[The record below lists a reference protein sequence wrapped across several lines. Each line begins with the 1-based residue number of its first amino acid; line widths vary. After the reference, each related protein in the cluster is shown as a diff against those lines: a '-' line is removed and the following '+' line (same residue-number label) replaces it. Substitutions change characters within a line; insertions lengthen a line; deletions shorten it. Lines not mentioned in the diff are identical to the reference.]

1 MNVIIIGGAGGI
13 GTQLVHDLMG
23 THNLFVGYRSS
34 SIDVPVE
41 SVQLDATNFESV
53 SSLITNAQE
62 KWTVLMPLSVS
73 WKSNFKACPQV
84 HRRRVSLYDK
94 YKLEN
99 LICCCRAAGGLLR
112 DVR

>member
-23 THNLFVGYRSS
+23 THNLLVGYRSS

-62 KWTVLMPLSVS
+62 KMDSVD
-73 WKSNFKACPQV
+73 AVVCLPG
-84 HRRRVSLYDK
+84 SLILK
-94 YKLEN
+94 TSFT
-99 LICCCRAAGGLLR
+99 LR
-112 DVR
+112 

>member
-23 THNLFVGYRSS
+23 THNLLVGYRSS

-53 SSLITNAQE
+53 SRLIKNGQ
-62 KWTVLMPLSVS
+62 
-73 WKSNFKACPQV
+73 C
-84 HRRRVSLYDK
+84 
-94 YKLEN
+94 
-99 LICCCRAAGGLLR
+99 
-112 DVR
+112 